1 MKILFLDSHK
11 DVQKNW
17 VDPLRAEG
25 WGVVLARNADEASK
39 MMVLHGDGVEAIIA
53 HESLAG
59 FAEKANKPFLV
70 LTQSWGDR
78 EISKHQNSANPAKGY
93 LPYAGDFSR
102 VIGFWAG
109 GGGHASES
117 PSPEK
122 GGATRNNIKL
132 VEATQ
137 FLQKPE
143 VTRTRSTSLHLRA
156 PSKTLSG
163 RKTSTALR
171 TIQSMPSSLEP
182 EVAEIPISTESAAV
196 DFDTVEPTRIQPA
209 LSSQTAPEEYPS
221 QGYEPDQSTRMI
233 DRTTLGDRT
242 AMAEDLHVSP
252 LEESSDPLSY
262 ESPLDSVRREVDSY
276 FSNKVPEP
284 RPALKLVG
292 EANPDVEAL
301 RNYLAMR
308 EQDVAVLNGQIRS
321 SKERLAQAEAELK
334 MEKARNAE
342 MQELLSKAEQVIK
355 NYDLEK
361 RVEMEVVEKQVEDL
375 DRQLRER
382 TEKARVIETK
392 LRLMSEE
399 VLKVKDRVRVDI
411 RRIRVREKELEGQLE
426 ILKKDSAAL
435 LQARD
440 EKILELKRRVDL
452 LEFNMELAQEQVEKE
467 RRSTDELRSKLRD
480 AADAMKQANGYLEQ

>member
-1 MKILFLDSHK
+1 MKILFLDSNK

-25 WGVVLARNADEASK
+25 WGVVLAHTADQATK
-39 MMVLHGDGVEAIIA
+39 LMALHGDGIEAVIT
-53 HESLAG
+53 HESLVG
-59 FAEKANKPFLV
+59 FAEKTNKPFLV
-70 LTQSWGDR
+70 LTQSWTER
-78 EISKHQNSANPAKGY
+78 EILKHQNSKNSAKGY
-93 LPYAGDFSR
+93 MPYAGPHLR
-102 VIGFWAG
+102 VIGFWSGAPKAAEKIL
-109 GGGHASES
+109 HTES
-117 PSPEK
+117 D
-122 GGATRNNIKL
+122 GVTRSNIRL

-137 FLQKPE
+137 FLQRPE
-143 VTRTRSTSLHLRA
+143 ITRTRSTSLTLRA

-163 RKTSTALR
+163 RATSTALK
-171 TIQSMPSSLEP
+171 TIQGMKSALAPDPVSEIPMEEGSAARDYEAVEATRVQPITR
-182 EVAEIPISTESAAV
+182 EVAPQEY
-196 DFDTVEPTRIQPA
+196 DT
-209 LSSQTAPEEYPS
+209 
-221 QGYEPDQSTRMI
+221 DQSTRMI
-233 DRTTLGDRT
+233 ERTSALGDLRI
-242 AMAEDLHVSP
+242 SP
-252 LEESSDPLSY
+252 LEESSDPMNF

-276 FSNKVPEP
+276 FSTRAPEP

-292 EANPDVEAL
+292 EVNPDVEAL

-321 SKERLAQAEAELK
+321 SKERISQAEAELR

-342 MQELLSKAEQVIK
+342 LKELLSKAEQTIK
-355 NYDLEK
+355 GYDLEK
-361 RVEMEVVEKQVEDL
+361 RVEMEVVEKQIDDL
-375 DRQLRER
+375 DRQLKER

-399 VLKVKDRVRVDI
+399 VNKVKDRVRVDI

-426 ILKKDSAAL
+426 ILKKDSSAL

>member
-11 DVQKNW
+11 DVLGNW
-17 VDPLRAEG
+17 VEPLRAGG
-25 WGVVLARNADEASK
+25 WGVVLARTVDEAAK
-39 MMVLHGDGVEAIIA
+39 LMVLHGDGVEAIVT
-53 HESLAG
+53 HESLVA

-70 LTQSWGDR
+70 LTESWTER
-78 EISKHQNSANPAKGY
+78 EILKHQNSTHSAKGY
-93 LPYAGDFSR
+93 LPYAGSLER
-102 VIGFWAG
+102 VRGFWADVSG
-109 GGGHASES
+109 SSE
-117 PSPEK
+117 K
-122 GGATRNNIKL
+122 VLQTGKDGITRTGVKL

-137 FLQKPE
+137 FLTRPE
-143 VTRTRSTSLHLRA
+143 PSRAFSTSSVSLRA
-156 PSKTLSG
+156 PSKTMSG
-163 RKTSTALR
+163 RSTSTAIR
-171 TIQSMPSSLEP
+171 SIQAMPSSLAPSSE
-182 EVAEIPISTESAAV
+182 EVQEVQEVPVSEGSAAR
-196 DFDTVEPTRIQPA
+196 DFETVEATRV
-209 LSSQTAPEEYPS
+209 
-221 QGYEPDQSTRMI
+221 EPIVRNVEAQQADFDQSTRMI
-233 DRTTLGDRT
+233 DRTAATSALRISS
-242 AMAEDLHVSP
+242 AEENREPSGF
-252 LEESSDPLSY
+252 

-276 FSNKVPEP
+276 FSTRAPEP
-284 RPALKLVG
+284 RPALKLVA

-308 EQDVAVLNGQIRS
+308 EQDVAVLSGQIRS
-321 SKERLAQAEAELK
+321 SKERISQMEGELK
-334 MEKARNAE
+334 MEKARNSE
-342 MQELLSKAEQVIK
+342 LQELLSKAEQTIK
-355 NYDLEK
+355 GYDLEK
-361 RVEMEVVEKQVEDL
+361 RVEMEVVEKQVDDL

-392 LRLMSEE
+392 LRLMNDE

-480 AADAMKQANGYLEQ
+480 AADAVKQANGYLEQ